1 MAQPVS
7 EIVRIQCPERAKA
20 LLGQSAPAALPALG
34 DVGILARHKL
44 GVIGSLQCPAT
55 VILAT
60 HDLARAWA
68 TNGEA
73 VIGGFHSPVEKECLR
88 LLLRGTGPVVICPAR
103 GLEGMR
109 VPAAWWEP
117 IGQGRL
123 LLLSPFDARCK
134 RATADLA
141 EQRNRFV
148 AALADAV
155 FVPHASPGRKT
166 ESLCRQVVAWGKPLW
181 TVAGPENANLLA
193 LGAKV
198 AGQGAGPTDT
208 GSFVGVSPLPR
219 YRP

>member
-1 MAQPVS
+1 M
-7 EIVRIQCPERAKA
+7 
-20 LLGQSAPAALPALG
+20 
-34 DVGILARHKL
+34 
-44 GVIGSLQCPAT
+44 QCPAS

-60 HDLARAWA
+60 HDLARLWA

-109 VPAAWWEP
+109 IPAAWREP
-117 IGQGRL
+117 LGQGRL
-123 LLLSPFDARCK
+123 LLLSPFAGRCK

-141 EQRNRFV
+141 AQRNRFV

-155 FVPHASPGRKT
+155 FVAHASPGGKT
-166 ESLCRQVVAWGKPLW
+166 ESLCREIVAWGKPLW
-181 TVAGPENANLLA
+181 TAPGPENANLLA

-198 AGQGAGPTDT
+198 AGQGEGPAVT
-208 GSFVGVSPLPR
+208 GRFTGASP
-219 YRP
+219 